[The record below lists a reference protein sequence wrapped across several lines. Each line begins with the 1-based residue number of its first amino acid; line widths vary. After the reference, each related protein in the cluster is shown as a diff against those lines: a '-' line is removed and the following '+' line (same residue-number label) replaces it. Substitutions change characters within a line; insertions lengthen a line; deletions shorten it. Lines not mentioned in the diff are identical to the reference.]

1 MAIVKPIK
9 VRTGNLAG
17 LRAVLEYV
25 QNDDKT
31 QNGRLERFKKYRNI
45 EVLDRSL
52 VTELIDRIDVH
63 EGRRLTIHFK
73 FQDEFEKIRAFAEQ
87 EQQELKQAV

>member
-1 MAIVKPIK
+1 MQEE
-9 VRTGNLAG
+9 RRNLDA
-17 LRAVLEYV
+17 REVM
-25 QNDDKT
+25 QNEWL
-31 QNGRLERFKKYRNI
+31 QRFKKYREI
-45 EVLDRSL
+45 ETLGRSL
-52 VTELIDRIDVH
+52 VTQLIDHIDIH